1 MYNINILPPKMR
13 KKQKKKVKIK
23 IGNPTYAPFLLL
35 GVIVTCGV
43 LSFQLDKKIENIEE
57 SNISMKSALNTY
69 TTQSSEINR
78 LVQDIQGLKSQ
89 INEIKN
95 PSSPNYAPT
104 TNPDGFKWDL
114 FLDEVAATTPAET
127 AITAMNQPDPRQAS
141 VIINF
146 ETYTLSNMART
157 KEAFE
162 KSPYFENVQISNVKQ
177 SHTNLIARPLEVTFS
192 LTVTFVDEP
201 KTPSENSSGQGME
214 GIPGMPNI
222 PNMPNMPGVE
232 GREAGTT
239 QSAETD
245 FNNGS
250 NNGNE

>member
-13 KKQKKKVKIK
+13 KKQKKKVKVK

-43 LSFQLDKKIENIEE
+43 LNFQLDKKIENIEE
-57 SNISMKSALNTY
+57 SNISMKSDINSYNSKA
-69 TTQSSEINR
+69 SEVNV
-78 LVQDIQGLKSQ
+78 LVQQIQGLKNQ

-104 TNPDGFKWDL
+104 IDAEGFKWDL

-127 AITAMNQPDPRQAS
+127 TITAMNQPDPRQAS
-141 VIINF
+141 VIVNF

-177 SHTNLIARPLEVTFS
+177 NHTNLIARPLEVTFS
-192 LTVTFVDEP
+192 LTVTFIDEP
-201 KTPSENSSGQGME
+201 NMSEIPSGENPQGIQGAEDM
-214 GIPGMPNI
+214 NR
-222 PNMPNMPGVE
+222 NQGVNYNE
-232 GREAGTT
+232 ERTN

-245 FNNGS
+245 INNASG
-250 NNGNE
+250 NGNQ